1 MRKNSKKILLFFI
14 LIIVFSFKLYATPLE
29 NQILLYGLHGV
40 NARALGLG
48 DAYVSLANDA
58 SSIYWN
64 PGALGRLSKPELFLS
79 HSNIKYRTYDSDIN
93 NEFLSFVLPSKYGN
107 FGFYSNYMNN
117 TFDFVDEFFGYG
129 KWNEAVKK
137 IGISYSKEIIKPLS
151 LGATYNYFEYSCY
164 SEQLYSHSFN
174 LGALFNYYEKFNV
187 GFAYRNIGPD
197 LQFKI
202 DNDNDGLI
210 NEDPFDL
217 LDNDNDGLIDE
228 DREELPFPLLKNFSL
243 GFSTFLLKN
252 TNNDLLLTYQ
262 FEKVEKNSKNSI
274 NNSKIGIEFRVKDI
288 FLRSGYQANYNYY
301 SDRISWGV
309 GYQFSISGITP
320 KIDLAYSHNTDSYSI
335 IGYQFLLS
343 LIIQF

>member
-1 MRKNSKKILLFFI
+1 MRKKSKKILLFFT
-14 LIIVFSFKLYATPLE
+14 LIIIFSFKLYATPIE

-40 NARALGLG
+40 NARAIGLG

-129 KWNEAVKK
+129 KWNESVKK
-137 IGISYSKEIIKPLS
+137 IGIAYSKEIIKPLS

-174 LGALFNYYEKFNV
+174 FGALFNFYEKFTV
-187 GFAYRNIGPD
+187 GLAYRNIGPD

-217 LDNDNDGLIDE
+217 
-228 DREELPFPLLKNFSL
+228 
-243 GFSTFLLKN
+243 
-252 TNNDLLLTYQ
+252 
-262 FEKVEKNSKNSI
+262 
-274 NNSKIGIEFRVKDI
+274 FR
-288 FLRSGYQANYNYY
+288 
-301 SDRISWGV
+301 
-309 GYQFSISGITP
+309 
-320 KIDLAYSHNTDSYSI
+320 
-335 IGYQFLLS
+335 
-343 LIIQF
+343 

>member
-1 MRKNSKKILLFFI
+1 MRKKSKKILLFFT
-14 LIIVFSFKLYATPLE
+14 LIIVFSFKLYATPIE

-48 DAYVSLANDA
+48 DAYVSLADA

-64 PGALGRLSKPELFLS
+64 PGALGKLSKPELFLS
-79 HSNIKYRTYDSDIN
+79 HSNIQKYQYKFYDSDIN
-93 NEFLSFVLPSKYGN
+93 NEFLSLVLSSKYGD
-107 FGFYSNYMNN
+107 FGFCSNYMNN

-137 IGISYSKEIIKPLS
+137 IGIAYSKEIIKPLS

-174 LGALFNYYEKFNV
+174 FGALFNFYEKFTV
-187 GFAYRNIGPD
+187 GFAYRNIAPD

-210 NEDPFDL
+210 NEDLYDEI
-217 LDNDNDGLIDE
+217 DNDGDGLIDE
-228 DREELPFPLLKNFSL
+228 DCEELPFPLLKNFSL

-252 TNNDLLLTYQ
+252 TNYDLLLTYQ
-262 FEKVEKNSKNSI
+262 FDKVEKDSKNSI
-274 NNSKIGIEFRVKDI
+274 NNSKVGIEYRFNDI
-288 FLRSGYQANYNYY
+288 FLRLGYQSNYY

-309 GYQFSISGITP
+309 GYQFDISNLTT
-320 KIDLAYSHNTDSYSI
+320 KIDFAYSHNTESYSS
-335 IGYQFLLS
+335 IGDQFVVS
-343 LIIQF
+343 TIIQF